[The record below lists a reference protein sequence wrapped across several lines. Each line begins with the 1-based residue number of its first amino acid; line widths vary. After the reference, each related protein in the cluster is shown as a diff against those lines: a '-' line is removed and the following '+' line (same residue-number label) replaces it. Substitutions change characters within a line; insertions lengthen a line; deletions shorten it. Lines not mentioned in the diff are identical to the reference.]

1 VGPSLFTVDELLPY
15 SKFEMSVDE
24 LSVDELSVDELS
36 VDELS
41 PHQTM
46 PERPARGKHASL
58 LQTLVKYG
66 HKKVL

>member
-1 VGPSLFTVDELLPY
+1 
-15 SKFEMSVDE
+15 
-24 LSVDELSVDELS
+24 LSVDELS